1 MLTHSSK
8 KPFACPLPSCIRS
21 YCDAR
26 SLRRHIDN
34 FHARPTMATPG
45 LAMEA
50 AMAMHEGSA
59 SARQLPLNTMSS
71 VSDDNESQQLAH
83 FQEYEYDIAA
93 F

>member
-1 MLTHSSK
+1 
-8 KPFACPLPSCIRS
+8 
-21 YCDAR
+21 
-26 SLRRHIDN
+26 
-34 FHARPTMATPG
+34 MATPG